1 MCIHCVTDHH
11 TEPTPAESLL
21 SCTLHHYPLAQ
32 LSVSEG
38 RCPPPLANSR
48 PPRPAMRWR
57 GWKSRVSRQL
67 ESRVRR
73 IFPRGPG
80 HPLGGGGG
88 TPVPAATDGPPPRRR
103 RRRAEGMGAGRGA
116 GPAPG
121 RWARATLTSAHPAGA
136 PRPRRPPP
144 SPIGSPRRTAPAPIG
159 RRRPR
164 RGPGRGH
171 VNKA

>member
-88 TPVPAATDGPPPRRR
+88 TPVPAATDGPPRGGGGGGLRGWGRGGARAPRPAVGRAPPSPQRTPPALPARAALRPPLLAPRAAPRRR
-103 RRRAEGMGAGRGA
+103 PLAGADRGA
-116 GPAPG
+116 
-121 RWARATLTSAHPAGA
+121 ARG
-136 PRPRRPPP
+136 
-144 SPIGSPRRTAPAPIG
+144 GG
-159 RRRPR
+159 M
-164 RGPGRGH
+164 
-171 VNKA
+171 